1 MSAQPS
7 YEDERR
13 DFMDADPS
21 IESAPG
27 TRNRD
32 NNRSDEPLLEL
43 TKYVLDR
50 GPRPRTRGL
59 FHQIAAF
66 LSAISGSVLSTYA
79 WMTLVWWQALGV
91 TVYGICMFGLFAV
104 SAAYHRGQW
113 RSLGTV
119 AWWRRADH
127 SPIAVFIAATYTPLC
142 MIALEPD
149 SATWMLSL
157 AWVGAMFSVV
167 LNMVWINHPR
177 WLSVVVYLALGWL
190 IIPLMPELWAGAGH
204 TVVWL
209 LLIGGI
215 VYSLGAL
222 VYGFKWPGRN
232 ARWMGYHEHFH
243 VATVVAAIIHLVAV
257 WMVVVP

>member
-119 AWWRRADH
+119 NYND
-127 SPIAVFIAATYTPLC
+127 STFC
-142 MIALEPD
+142 MCD
-149 SATWMLSL
+149 FSNLS
-157 AWVGAMFSVV
+157 
-167 LNMVWINHPR
+167 NRINC
-177 WLSVVVYLALGWL
+177 SKY
-190 IIPLMPELWAGAGH
+190 I
-204 TVVWL
+204 
-209 LLIGGI
+209 
-215 VYSLGAL
+215 
-222 VYGFKWPGRN
+222 RN
-232 ARWMGYHEHFH
+232 VSNSNNFCP
-243 VATVVAAIIHLVAV
+243 VCNCFFNIF
-257 WMVVVP
+257 